1 MGKACSIVSFI
12 CLCFTDIGTTV
23 AISEMTSKASV
34 TQVSMRTPRSP
45 TLVTEVSF
53 ANNYFNISQS
63 TTLKNE
69 VLSTDE
75 NSNISQGTKITESF
89 TENDLNVKSSK
100 HLYNS
105 VLT

>member
-1 MGKACSIVSFI
+1 MGKACSIVSLMW
-12 CLCFTDIGTTV
+12 LCFTDIGTTV
-23 AISEMTSKASV
+23 AISEMTSKTSV
-34 TQVSMRTPRSP
+34 TQISMRTPGRP

-53 ANNYFNISQS
+53 ADNYFNSSQS

-69 VLSTDE
+69 VLSTDQ
-75 NSNISQGTKITESF
+75 NSKISQGTTITEFF
-89 TENDLNVKSSK
+89 TEKDVNVNSSK